1 MKAESENSGLSEAAP
16 EPGPRG
22 AWRSRAPH
30 SASGFQYSG
39 LTLYIVIDV
48 FSRSCLAE
56 SLAPTTVPAP
66 PPPRRGVPSPVPALA
81 LRRPSIAIPQP
92 HPSTR
97 ASAHTRHATPRGAD
111 AVRSALA
118 SRLRL
123 VGNLNRIT

>member
-81 LRRPSIAIPQP
+81 FPSSVDRDP
-92 HPSTR
+92 T
-97 ASAHTRHATPRGAD
+97 ATPVD
-111 AVRSALA
+111 ASFSSYKTRDTAG
-118 SRLRL
+118 R
-123 VGNLNRIT
+123 